1 MKYIQNK
8 GRYALSFKL
17 SIKGRPLTLELDK
30 RRIYQDTGN
39 IATTGITE
47 LEEDVYAELAK
58 SESFKSLLK
67 KGELELIDEKELKA
81 NTPAT
86 DEALVKENKKLV
98 KETEKAVKAKE
109 EAEAQLSAKDEEIN
123 SLKAQLE
130 ALTKKGNKAE
140 AGKDKNKA
148 KADTDAEAD
157 KEAQGF

>member
-8 GRYALSFKL
+8 GHYALSFKI
-17 SIKGRPLTLELDK
+17 SVKGRPLNLELDK

-47 LEEDVYAELAK
+47 LEEDVFAELAK
-58 SESFKSLLK
+58 SKSFKSLLK

-81 NTPAT
+81 STPAT

-98 KETEKAVKAKE
+98 KEAEEAVKAKA
-109 EAEAQLSAKDEEIN
+109 EAEAQLSAKNKEIN
-123 SLKAQLE
+123 DLKAQLE
-130 ALTKKGNKAE
+130 ALSKKG
-140 AGKDKNKA
+140 
-148 KADTDAEAD
+148 KADIEAD

>member
-8 GRYALSFKL
+8 GRYALSFNI
-17 SIKGRPLTLELDK
+17 SVKGRPLNLELDK

-58 SESFKSLLK
+58 SKSFKSLLK

-81 NTPAT
+81 STPAT
-86 DEALVKENKKLV
+86 DEALVKENKELV
-98 KETEKAVKAKE
+98 KEAEKAVKAKE
-109 EAEAQLSAKDEEIN
+109 EAEAQLSAKDKEIN
-123 SLKAQLE
+123 DLKAQLE
-130 ALTKKGNKAE
+130 ALSKKGNKVDAE
-140 AGKDKNKA
+140 KEKDK
-148 KADTDAEAD
+148 ADIEAD

>member
-8 GRYALSFKL
+8 GRYALSFKI
-17 SIKGRPLTLELDK
+17 SVKERPLNLELDK

-58 SESFKSLLK
+58 SKSFKSLLK

-81 NTPAT
+81 STPAT
-86 DEALVKENKKLV
+86 DEALVKENKELV
-98 KETEKAVKAKE
+98 KEAEKAVKAKE
-109 EAEAQLSAKDEEIN
+109 EAEAQLSAKDKEIN
-123 SLKAQLE
+123 DLKAQLE
-130 ALTKKGNKAE
+130 ALSKKDNKVDAE
-140 AGKDKNKA
+140 KEKDK
-148 KADTDAEAD
+148 ADIEAD